1 MTKKYDLENDIKD
14 ILFNIKNS
22 PFDEFIKIFWNDLDR
37 LILDSLSLYKIP
49 NSFTSRND
57 ILFNSLENT
66 KNTYLL
72 FVYSLFFKKKY
83 LPKSLLN
90 YNQAVAWNNSLSIQ
104 KYAKIKNIKL
114 QYTRNYDWFDK
125 KKNISFNEKKFGI
138 FVFSQIKKA
147 ISSFNSD
154 KKLKKKL
161 IYDLNLFYSWASHQL
176 EFNSKLKMPKYFFSA
191 TMGSPLNRIMAI
203 NILKNG
209 GKV

>member
-72 FVYSLFFKKKY
+72 FVYSL
-83 LPKSLLN
+83 ST
-90 YNQAVAWNNSLSIQ
+90 S
-104 KYAKIKNIKL
+104 
-114 QYTRNYDWFDK
+114 
-125 KKNISFNEKKFGI
+125 
-138 FVFSQIKKA
+138 
-147 ISSFNSD
+147 
-154 KKLKKKL
+154 
-161 IYDLNLFYSWASHQL
+161 
-176 EFNSKLKMPKYFFSA
+176 
-191 TMGSPLNRIMAI
+191 
-203 NILKNG
+203 
-209 GKV
+209 